1 MIKRTALNRLLGG
14 KLVKPVSSVAK
25 SANQM
30 LDTEHEYLTY
40 LRNRKKF
47 FFMTQVQQT
56 RVVLGKKG
64 KGHEDKSKFGGGGMP
79 FMRLPRRRK
88 PTKQQIRARS
98 KKTRVG
104 RFMRNTKAAG
114 LRAGR
119 RSGFGKAA
127 NNIRRTG
134 QRVGTGVKSAP
145 GRVVAGTKN
154 AVRSGAGGVQRG
166 ATALMPKATNVK
178 PATLPKVSLPKPK
191 VNLPKVSLP
200 KVKLPGVKG
209 GPGPLSVLFAGLDFA
224 GRKAGGQTNL
234 QAGVGA
240 AAGAAG
246 STAGMA
252 AGAAIGTLLFPGVG
266 TAIGGFLGSYIG
278 STLAS
283 GAADMVTGANKPQ
296 QPEEEDVPDWVKEN
310 RKRRKKGRTSAG
322 YTTDFDLDTQ
332 QGYING
338 KPVSLEEY
346 EAFQNMS
353 EAQRTAT
360 YGNPVSET
368 LAEGGVVKSP
378 TRALIGE
385 GGEPEVVL
393 PQSKLGEG
401 YQNMLKSTGGMLVGF
416 ASNFLNTIPVGGSAI
431 GALKGEVSRLKGVFG
446 GFANIGAAKI
456 FSGSKVPDMMSKIGS
471 TLTGIIGGA
480 MNMVMGPASAAT
492 MMPPPPISGPPAIA
506 SMATAGTSG
515 QWGPLLDLIAGKESG
530 GNYEAMYPST
540 TMPGMTQM
548 TITQV
553 INKASGAVGKYQQLP
568 RFLADRARRAGL
580 DPDKDLFS
588 PANQDKIILDVNIRG
603 NRQGDDWLA
612 GKITDEQFMQGLSQE
627 FASMPNAQGK
637 FHYPGQS
644 SAMTPGQVMDALRRV
659 KNAPKTDTSSSTT
672 MTPGSAGVTSGD
684 LTPTPAS
691 ITGAGE
697 TNGGMVSGFPITSPY
712 GPRTHPVTGQ
722 PGKLHGG
729 IDVGTPTGTPLALN
743 APGEILA
750 AGNYGG
756 YGFMQDVWIPS
767 HNIQIR
773 LAHLSEFVK
782 RSGEF
787 AAGEVIS
794 KTGGAAGTPGAG
806 SSSGP
811 HLHFE
816 ADTRKN
822 SGAYGGSG
830 NPAPYAKLIALGS
843 GSSSTPTDDKGG
855 GVTPVEKGKNLSP
868 NGGGGKSPAMI
879 PIVMPVPQAQ
889 PVAMQVQVPVPE
901 PQKSKHK
908 SYGINPFSGRYEV
921 L

>member
-64 KGHEDKSKFGGGGMP
+64 KKDPEQQVGGGGALP
-79 FMRLPRRRK
+79 FFRPRRK
-88 PTKQQIRARS
+88 KLTKQQRRAKAR
-98 KKTRVG
+98 KTRVG

-114 LRAGR
+114 LKTGR
-119 RSGFGKAA
+119 KLRPVNRAA

-154 AVRSGAGGVQRG
+154 VVKSAAGGVQRG
-166 ATALMPKATNVK
+166 TTALMPKATHVK
-178 PATLPKVSLPKPK
+178 PKILPKVSIPKPK
-191 VNLPKVSLP
+191 LNLPKVSLPKVSLP

-296 QPEEEDVPDWVKEN
+296 QPEEKTEKTQTKSNVT
-310 RKRRKKGRTSAG
+310 GR
-322 YTTDFDLDTQ
+322 FDMATG

-338 KPVSLEEY
+338 NPVPLEEY
-346 EAFQNMS
+346 EAFTNMS
-353 EAQRTAT
+353 SQEKIAA
-360 YGNPVSET
+360 YGNPVQKM
-368 LAEGGVVKSP
+368 AEGGVVKSP

-416 ASNFLNTIPVGGSAI
+416 ASNFLNTIPVGGAAV

-446 GFANIGAAKI
+446 GFANIGAARI
-456 FSGSKVPDMMSKIGS
+456 FSGGKVPDMMSKIG
-471 TLTGIIGGA
+471 TAVTGLLGGA

-492 MMPPPPISGPPAIA
+492 FQHMTPPPVYGPPAVG
-506 SMATAGTSG
+506 STQGTSSG
-515 QWGPLLDLIAGKESG
+515 QWGPLLDLIAGKESN

-540 TMPGMTQM
+540 TMPGMTGM

-553 INKASGAVGKYQQLP
+553 INQASGAVGKYQQLP

-627 FASMPNAQGK
+627 FASMPNAHGQ
-637 FHYPGQS
+637 FYYPGQS
-644 SAMTPGQVMDALRRV
+644 SSMTPGQIMDALKRV
-659 KNAPKTDTSSSTT
+659 KNAPKADTNSSATV
-672 MTPGSAGVTSGD
+672 TPGSAGVSSGD
-684 LTPTPAS
+684 LSPTPSS

-729 IDVGTPTGTPLALN
+729 IDVGTPTGTPLAIN
-743 APGEILA
+743 APGQILA

-756 YGFMQDVWIPS
+756 YGFMQDVWVPS
-767 HNIQIR
+767 HNIQLR

-794 KTGGAAGTPGAG
+794 KTGGAAGSPGAG

-830 NPAPYAKLIALGS
+830 NPAAYAKLIALGQ
-843 GSSSTPTDDKGG
+843 GSSSEPTDDKGG
-855 GVTPVEKGKNLSP
+855 GGVSPVNKTKDLTPT
-868 NGGGGKSPAMI
+868 GGISKQPSMI
-879 PIVMPVPQAQ
+879 PIPMPIPQAQ
-889 PVAMQVQVPVPE
+889 PMPVRVPVTMASE
-901 PQKSKHK
+901 PKSKHK